1 MLVVTIRPAF
11 VRRLANGAT
20 VALCNLVPPA
30 VAIQVLSHDDSTIP
44 AVFVSS
50 LFVSVLFLSQWERA
64 GQVWGR
70 VSLRLNLIAVATASL
85 LIIAFAT
92 FNGDEVHFSIL
103 AAGVFFSVVWGN
115 VAVSGSVLSYL
126 ADRALIVFIVF
137 RIAALGIWFVWVLA
151 ADVASVA
158 VFFFGL
164 GLSGL
169 APLILFFI
177 ARISLRARDAGVDVQ
192 AILMLGADFIRN
204 QTWLAFFPAFAVS
217 TSATQ
222 VLFWRQAI
230 GVVSIMLA
238 SYRLARIDRHV
249 AGFSTHDDMHRDVAT
264 MIVKVGVVGVVCLGV
279 IGSVTVIARDS
290 LLLVGGWLA
299 VILSQEYRAYQV
311 RWSALQNSL
320 ILSTTAVALLPQAM
334 VVFVSVGIIQ
344 LHLAYLLFAL
354 AVGELASA
362 RVIAW
367 KSLRKKELL

>member
-1 MLVVTIRPAF
+1 MTIRPAF